1 MAGPAIARVI
11 LYVRD
16 IAKVS
21 AFYERHFG
29 MTPIPS
35 TEKGWLELA
44 TVSGDCTIALHQ
56 AAVSQKSGAA
66 MKLVFAVADV
76 RAFKRARERDG
87 LKFGVVHEAAGF
99 EFANAKDP
107 AGNSIQI
114 SSRGLKL
121 SR

>member
-76 RAFKRARERDG
+76 RAFKRARELDG
-87 LKFGVVHEAAGF
+87 LKFGAFRKPRASSSPTQKTRREIRFRFRAA
-99 EFANAKDP
+99 D
-107 AGNSIQI
+107 
-114 SSRGLKL
+114 
-121 SR
+121 